1 MTCSEFS
8 AKRATR
14 RQSPIDVS
22 SSALPNLPVSSS
34 LVAVVPRTIIRSP
47 RSQPGKF
54 VSSDPERVLQHYPLQ
69 SGHRREQH
77 GGLFKEVT
85 SNHRRPI
92 STAVDRVT
100 ATSKGPGSGRNC
112 LQFTPKWIGRYNWRD
127 VKLLLRSWLWN
138 AIARINRPSVIFTN
152 QHRSHWRLCAGASG
166 FGYMRNAQK
175 KKDHEYCA
183 AHFSFIS
190 TNTLATKSVRA
201 LVTPC

>member
-1 MTCSEFS
+1 MDGPSFVFPCRALECSCSVLHLTASYSVIKPLITS
-8 AKRATR
+8 AYLGRCY
-14 RQSPIDVS
+14 
-22 SSALPNLPVSSS
+22 
-34 LVAVVPRTIIRSP
+34 VPRPARGRDASRPLSRISP
-47 RSQPGKF
+47 S
-54 VSSDPERVLQHYPLQ
+54 
-69 SGHRREQH
+69 
-77 GGLFKEVT
+77 
-85 SNHRRPI
+85 I
-92 STAVDRVT
+92 SRIAR
-100 ATSKGPGSGRNC
+100 KKLLP
-112 LQFTPKWIGRYNWRD
+112 FTPKWIGRYNRRD